1 MIAWAVLGVV
11 FPLIGRDSLRF
22 GPEDIDSLPAA
33 RTVMDERAGHLI
45 IEFPAITVPPGS
57 MIRTPVYR
65 ASVPFDVLLYGF
77 DAQVMDETGRL
88 MPGRL
93 HHVIVT
99 DAERRGLFEPLPLP
113 IFGAGRES
121 SRFVLP
127 KYLIGVPV
135 PAGRRYIA
143 AGMLMNPEPRARTM
157 QVRVVLSFERPGWL
171 LPLFRAYPWTMDV
184 GFPLG
189 GEGGRHDY
197 DIPPGRSCRKWEGS
211 PRIAGTIVGMG
222 GHAHDYA
229 TSLQLLDAT
238 TGDTVWYQVPD
249 RDAAGRVLRIPVAY
263 FSRWYRLGTHI
274 TPSHVYR
281 LTVCYD
287 NPLGA
292 TIPYGGMGSV
302 AGLFVP
308 DRGVTWPPLDRRDPI
323 YRAEINYL
331 LSNMVGMGMDH
342 MSIDHR

>member
-1 MIAWAVLGVV
+1 MIALLA
-11 FPLIGRDSLRF
+11 LICLTDSLRF
-22 GPEDIDSLPAA
+22 VPQDIDALPKATT
-33 RTVMDERAGHLI
+33 TVDERGRLVM
-45 IEFPAITVPPGS
+45 ELPLMTVPPGG

-65 ASVPFDVLLYGF
+65 ASVPFDVVLNGF
-77 DAQVMDETGRL
+77 DVEVVDESGRT
-88 MPGRL
+88 MASNRL

-113 IFGAGRES
+113 IYGASKES
-121 SRFVLP
+121 ARFQLP

-135 PAGRRYIA
+135 PAGSRYIM
-143 AGMLMNPEPRARTM
+143 AGMLMNPESRARRM
-157 QVRVVLSFERPGWL
+157 RVRVILSFERPRWL
-171 LPLFRAYPWTMDV
+171 LPLFLAYPWTMDV

-197 DIPPGRSCRKWEGS
+197 DIPPGRSCRSWAGS
-211 PRIAGTIVGMG
+211 PRIAGSIVGMG

-229 TSLQLLDAT
+229 ASLLLLDVT
-238 TGDTVWYQVPD
+238 SGDTIWHQVPD
-249 RDAAGRVLRIPVAY
+249 RDSAGRVLRIPVVY
-263 FSRWYRLGTHI
+263 FFRWFRLGTHI

-287 NPLGA
+287 NPRGA

-308 DRGVTWPPLDRRDPI
+308 DRGVRWPALDRRDPI
-323 YRAEINYL
+323 YLAEINYL
-331 LSNMVGMGMDH
+331 LSNMVGMDMDETAH
-342 MSIDHR
+342 HHP